1 MWRWYPSPAG
11 IDPKLEEP
19 LAVGTCALPSS
30 SEGPEV
36 TAVHAETAANVA
48 KTSIACIGP
57 RLTARH
63 LVVSEPCR
71 SSMGFTSLSV
81 RPMET
86 GQTSQPHI
94 DRLR

>member
-11 IDPKLEEP
+11 IDPKFEGP
-19 LAVGTCALPSS
+19 LAVRTCTLPSS

-36 TAVHAETAANVA
+36 TAVHAETAADMA
-48 KTSIACIGP
+48 KTRMACIGP
-57 RLTARH
+57 LLTARR
-63 LVVSEPCR
+63 LVVSEPCP
-71 SSMGFTSLSV
+71 SSMGITSLSV
-81 RPMET
+81 RPMGT